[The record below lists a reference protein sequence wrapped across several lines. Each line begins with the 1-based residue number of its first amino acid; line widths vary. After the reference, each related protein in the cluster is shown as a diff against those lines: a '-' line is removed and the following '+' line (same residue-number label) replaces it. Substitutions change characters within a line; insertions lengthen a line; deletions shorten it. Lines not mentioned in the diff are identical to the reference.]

1 MRTIKNFIAFTAIAG
16 SLVTQSCNAQPDK
29 KDTTIIQSEKN
40 EIEAERLRQEEI
52 AITIKFDEYRKKINS
67 DIDENEKAIEE
78 LKEKSKRIEKKQQA
92 DYDKSLQLLEDQN
105 KKLKEKAN
113 SYKRTAGQNWDAFQ
127 QEFNDDLAKFG
138 KALKDFTVKNERN

>member
-16 SLVTQSCNAQPDK
+16 SLIAQSCNAQSDK

-78 LKEKSKRIEKKQQA
+78 LKEKSKKIEKKQQA
-92 DYDKSLQLLEDQN
+92 EYDKSLQLLEDQN

>member
-16 SLVTQSCNAQPDK
+16 SLVAQSCNAQPDK

-52 AITIKFDEYRKKINS
+52 AINIKFDEYRKKINS

-78 LKEKSKRIEKKQQA
+78 LKEKSKKIEKKQQA
-92 DYDKSLQLLEDQN
+92 EYDKSLQLLEDQN